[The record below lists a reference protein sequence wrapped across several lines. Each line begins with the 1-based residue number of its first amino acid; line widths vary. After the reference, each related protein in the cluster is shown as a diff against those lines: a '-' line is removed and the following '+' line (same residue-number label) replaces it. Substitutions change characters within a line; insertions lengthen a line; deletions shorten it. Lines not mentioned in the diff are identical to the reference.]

1 MYLISIEILAIFV
14 FMQTVFLFKMPF
26 CIVSRRKTK
35 FFKLTWLGIFFL
47 ILLLLGLFNRAVGEE
62 RGGVSTGTSFYLGL
76 NTVYI
81 YIYLYLFNR
90 AAGEERGGVS
100 TGTPFY

>member
-35 FFKLTWLGIFFL
+35 KNPKLILKLTWLGIFFL
-47 ILLLLGLFNRAVGEE
+47 ILLLLGLFNR
-62 RGGVSTGTSFYLGL
+62 GV
-76 NTVYI
+76 
-81 YIYLYLFNR
+81 
-90 AAGEERGGVS
+90 GEERGGVS
-100 TGTPFY
+100 TGTPFYLGLTELLEKREGGGYLQEPHSI